1 MTISARTTRRSAS
14 LMARQESAY
23 HEARLLI
30 LMSAF
35 TDPGEEFVGLTKL
48 VKLDFLLRYPMM
60 TTRLLPPQIYWP
72 AGTGPTEAEEK
83 AVESRMVRYKYGPW
97 DDRYYP
103 LLGALAGKH
112 LIRFSRRDRFGAVVT
127 DHGREA
133 AVTLSR
139 FSEWS
144 VVARRAE
151 FLKDNFNL
159 TGAELKERIYAGLPD
174 VVDLPMKSEI

>member
-1 MTISARTTRRSAS
+1 MTVSTQTTRRSAS
-14 LMARQESAY
+14 LMARRESAY

-30 LMSAF
+30 LISAF

-60 TTRLLPPQIYWP
+60 TARLLPPRTEWP
-72 AGTGPTEAEEK
+72 LGAGPTEAEVK

-103 LLGALAGKH
+103 LLGALVGKH
-112 LIRFSRRDRFGAVVT
+112 LIRFGQRDRFGAIVT
-127 DHGREA
+127 DHGRDA
-133 AVTLSR
+133 ARALSR
-139 FSEWS
+139 FPEWS
-144 VVARRAE
+144 VVARRAL

-159 TGAELKERIYAGLPD
+159 PGAELKERIYAGLPD
-174 VVDLPMKSEI
+174 VVELPMKSEI